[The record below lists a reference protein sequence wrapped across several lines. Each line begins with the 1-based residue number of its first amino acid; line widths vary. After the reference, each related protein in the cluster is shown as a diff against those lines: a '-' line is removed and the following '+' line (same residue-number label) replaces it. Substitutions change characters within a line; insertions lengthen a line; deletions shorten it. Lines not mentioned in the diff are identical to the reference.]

1 MHWKAILSPPVAA
14 GTLLVTSAL
23 WQFAVFG
30 SSASLFYRQESVL
43 LASTAAGVID
53 YHHSLPGRLA
63 EAVFVATELR
73 RSDSYFQLICP
84 SNQEIG
90 MRPPDHIPPA
100 IGTTC
105 EAWAN
110 REWMEVVWQVVDRN
124 MMALEWSS
132 GSGSL
137 WTLRRGLTLHTVE
150 HW

>member
-1 MHWKAILSPPVAA
+1 MQWKAILSPPVAA
-14 GTLLVTSAL
+14 GTLLVSSAL

-30 SSASLFYRQESVL
+30 SSASLFFRPDSVV
-43 LASTAAGVID
+43 ATAVTD
-53 YHHSLPGRLA
+53 YHQSLPGRLA

-73 RSDSYFQLICP
+73 RSNSYLQLMCP
-84 SNQEIG
+84 DNQAIG
-90 MRPPDHIPPA
+90 GRPSDHTPPA